1 MSKYSEATLMDFARG
16 NKLARIVA
24 RPDACRFC
32 KDFHGRIYRP
42 SEAPE
47 IPIKG
52 CTSLACRCRYEPV
65 DANTPETE
73 LLLMQG
79 IDASKM
85 GRREEASRL
94 LRQLVELDDG
104 NEQGWLWL
112 SGCVD
117 DLAERA
123 RCLEK
128 VLAINP
134 KNEPARAGLERL
146 KEALAEEEPSPEPP
160 PAEAIEVEEAP
171 EEKEEFPP
179 PEGLPESWPGRP
191 LSRLRSRPL
200 EMPPAPPPRPTLE
213 ETALM
218 PHPEEPPL
226 EPPSEKEA
234 LEVELLPQEVF
245 PSDETFAMPQVE
257 IGEWRME
264 DWEREREETQ
274 AIIQPLPRLE
284 TIFAEAA
291 PIPTEIPCPKCA
303 ALNALTEE
311 KCTECGYTLLPG
323 IRLEEKLAQIGCGC
337 FFCFLTYLVATL
349 TQTGA
354 WTELEINLEVCF
366 VSGFVF
372 VIAALVAAFAIER
385 RFPWEAIPLA
395 ERLRQRAEKYKNT
408 DPILALADYTEALKL
423 EPDAGPLYRARA
435 EAFEMLGYKQN
446 ALADYRRYHDWAAS
460 QGRGDEADLAQMQ
473 IARLTREL
481 EG

>member
-1 MSKYSEATLMDFARG
+1 MSKYSEATLMDFAKG

-52 CTSLACRCRYEPV
+52 CANPSCRCRYEPV
-65 DANTPETE
+65 DADTPETE

-146 KEALAEEEPSPEPP
+146 KEVLVEEKPPPEPP
-160 PAEAIEVEEAP
+160 PAEAIEEVP
-171 EEKEEFPP
+171 EEEEKGEEELPP
-179 PEGLPESWPGRP
+179 QESLPESRPSHP

-218 PHPEEPPL
+218 PQPEWPPL
-226 EPPSEKEA
+226 KPPR
-234 LEVELLPQEVF
+234 VELPPQEIS

-257 IGEWRME
+257 SE

-284 TIFAEAA
+284 TIFAEPA